1 MNNSYHPLVNDLISG
16 RETVQPVSRRALAKI
31 ITLLESTK
39 ADHRRESDQI
49 LNELMPLSGQ
59 SMRIGISGV
68 PGVGKSTLI
77 ESLGLYLIQK
87 GHRVAVLAI
96 DPLSSIS
103 GGSILGDKTRM
114 EHLSVNPHAFIRPTP
129 SSGNLG
135 GGG

>member
-59 SMRIGISGV
+59 WDIW
-68 PGVGKSTLI
+68 STW
-77 ESLGLYLIQK
+77 
-87 GHRVAVLAI
+87 RW
-96 DPLSSIS
+96 
-103 GGSILGDKTRM
+103 
-114 EHLSVNPHAFIRPTP
+114 
-129 SSGNLG
+129 
-135 GGG
+135 